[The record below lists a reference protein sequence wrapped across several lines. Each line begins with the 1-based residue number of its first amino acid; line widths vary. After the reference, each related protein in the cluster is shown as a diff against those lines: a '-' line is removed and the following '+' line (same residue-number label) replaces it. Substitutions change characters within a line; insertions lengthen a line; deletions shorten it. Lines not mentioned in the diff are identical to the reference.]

1 MLFRSVLA
9 ANYLEKVAKIWRK
22 YKNNQSIQM
31 ELARLLVDLGGT
43 FGIQKDYETEL
54 SYRLEALKIVK
65 SIKNIDL
72 EEIGIIELSVKGTYE
87 KTVQS
92 KSVDYN
98 SFLEKNGL
106 ASIIESVQMQ
116 PLGNGWGNFKVK
128 LQGVKEEYNWKMTLG
143 GRR

>member
-1 MLFRSVLA
+1 M
-9 ANYLEKVAKIWRK
+9 
-22 YKNNQSIQM
+22 
-31 ELARLLVDLGGT
+31 
-43 FGIQKDYETEL
+43 
-54 SYRLEALKIVK
+54 
-65 SIKNIDL
+65 KNIDL